1 MTDMTDMA
9 DMGEPV
15 AATTM
20 PGAAG
25 APVVSSSRSD
35 IVPAEIIQ
43 SFVAKV
49 EPGDHV
55 SLTLVLGSFA
65 FCLLVIFATTAW
77 WMLK

>member
-1 MTDMTDMA
+1 MTELGGMA
-9 DMGEPV
+9 DMGKPV
-15 AATTM
+15 AATKM
-20 PGAAG
+20 PGSAG
-25 APVVSSSRSD
+25 APVVTSSRSD

-43 SFVAKV
+43 SFVAQV

-55 SLTLVLGSFA
+55 SLALVLGSVA